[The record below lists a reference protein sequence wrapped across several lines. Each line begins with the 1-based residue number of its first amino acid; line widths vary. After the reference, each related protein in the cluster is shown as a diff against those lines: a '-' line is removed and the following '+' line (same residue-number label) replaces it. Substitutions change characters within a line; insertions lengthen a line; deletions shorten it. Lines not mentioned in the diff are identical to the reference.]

1 MALTNSHFPRI
12 LLQQKV
18 CSSMPSGVHTCPCS
32 VARILFYATYFFYFP
47 GKTEADSPA
56 QSPSACALVPFISG
70 HSQGLSPGMTEG
82 FPAEELCC

>member
-1 MALTNSHFPRI
+1 MSLFSGPNT
-12 LLQQKV
+12 LL
-18 CSSMPSGVHTCPCS
+18 CH
-32 VARILFYATYFFYFP
+32 IFFYFP

-56 QSPSACALVPFISG
+56 RSPSACALVPFISG